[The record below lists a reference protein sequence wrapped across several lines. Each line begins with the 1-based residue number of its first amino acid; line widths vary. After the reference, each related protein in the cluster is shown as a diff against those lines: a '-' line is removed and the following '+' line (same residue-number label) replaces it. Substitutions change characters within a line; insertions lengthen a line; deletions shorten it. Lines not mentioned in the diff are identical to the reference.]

1 MCLGASAKAQNEAA
15 RRDYKYRIEQREQ
28 DWMQQLSLAGA
39 ERVQYEVGINRS
51 GLRTQDQYAKIQQQ
65 QTEAISQ
72 AYRAEETDLIKFLQ
86 NNQYDKSLASGQT
99 GRSIARQGVLDV
111 GALLRERAKRNYVLT
126 TNEYKMK
133 EQFKD
138 IREQQKLTD
147 EQLFNKV
154 RYIKQPGL
162 EPPQPVM
169 QSVGAAMFMDALGI
183 AGSVAGIYGGFKGD

>member
-28 DWMQQLSLAGA
+28 DWMKQLSLAGA

-65 QTEAISQ
+65 QNEAISQ

-99 GRSIARQGVLDV
+99 GRSIARRGVLDV
-111 GALLRERAKRNYVLT
+111 GALLKERAKRNYLLT

-138 IREQQKLTD
+138 IREQQMKMLAEDMLMKMSEESVNGCKLCP
-147 EQLFNKV
+147 F
-154 RYIKQPGL
+154 IKL
-162 EPPQPVM
+162 KKLNTLKMPV
-169 QSVGAAMFMDALGI
+169 I
-183 AGSVAGIYGGFKGD
+183 

>member
-1 MCLGASAKAQNEAA
+1 MCLGAEARAQNEAA
-15 RRDYKYRIEQREQ
+15 RRDYKGRIEQREQ

-51 GLRTQDQYAKIQQQ
+51 GLKTQDQYAKIQQQ
-65 QTEAISQ
+65 QNEAISQ

-133 EQFKD
+133 EQFKN

-169 QSVGAAMFMDALGI
+169 RSVGAAMFMDALSIGSTI
-183 AGSVAGIYGGFKGD
+183 AGFF

>member
-65 QTEAISQ
+65 QNEAISQ

-99 GRSIARQGVLDV
+99 GRSIARRGVLDV
-111 GALLRERAKRNYVLT
+111 GALLKERAKRNYLLT

-183 AGSVAGIYGGFKGD
+183 AASVAGIKAGFN

>member
-183 AGSVAGIYGGFKGD
+183 AGSVAGIYGGFKND